1 MADARGDL
9 DLLAAAAREAGR
21 LAMAFR
27 RQGRRLNAWEK
38 APGDPVSEADIAL
51 DRFLKDALLS
61 ARPDYGW
68 LSEESDEE
76 GMGATR
82 RFVVDPIDGTRA
94 FIKGRADFSVS
105 LAVMENGAPVAAA
118 IFAPAENQ
126 LYTAYAGGG
135 AHVDDTPLRVSTA
148 AAIAGA
154 RLMGDAGRLVEL
166 RALGAETINV
176 NSVALR
182 LALTAAG
189 QVDGLVA
196 VRPKKD
202 WDLAAGHLI
211 LEEAGGRITG
221 HSGER
226 LRYGAPERRQPPPV
240 AAGPALHALLLE
252 RLAINGDES
261 R

>member
-1 MADARGDL
+1 
-9 DLLAAAAREAGR
+9 
-21 LAMAFR
+21 MAFF
-27 RQGRRLNAWEK
+27 RQGQRLNAWEK

-51 DRFLKDALLS
+51 DRFLKDALMS

-76 GMGATR
+76 GREARR

-94 FIKGRADFSVS
+94 FVKGRSDFCVS
-105 LAVMENGAPVAAA
+105 LAVVEDGQPVAAA
-118 IFAPAENQ
+118 LYAPVEDA
-126 LYTAYAGGG
+126 LYTAGTGQGATRGGEPI
-135 AHVDDTPLRVSTA
+135 TVSA
-148 AAIAGA
+148 AASIAGA
-154 RLMGDAGRLVEL
+154 RLMGDAGRLVDL
-166 RALGAETINV
+166 RDLGAETIHI

-182 LALTAAG
+182 LALTASGAA
-189 QVDGLVA
+189 DGLVA

-211 LEEAGGRITG
+211 LSEAGGVITG
-221 HSGER
+221 HMGGA
-226 LRYGAPERRQPPPV
+226 LRYGRPGARQPAPV

-252 RLAINGDES
+252 RLAADGDES